1 MHDLQRKRHQQIGP
15 ARGSRRRFCCKS
27 CRLTYWILKK
37 AAKLL
42 APLEQV
48 RSWEILLKLSR
59 EGQIANSRAL
69 SYGPDQSQ
77 TAKSSENG
85 ENYQRDD
92 ICPRTPK
99 RALFPEQDRIQT
111 KEKNVVK
118 PPRMPV
124 VRNRRQVCPGSL
136 LCVNHPISTP
146 MTNEPDML
154 TASVSIGK
162 PKPSSR
168 RAATLTP
175 WRRAPPSPAPK
186 KTMR

>member
-69 SYGPDQSQ
+69 VYGPDQSQ

-85 ENYQRDD
+85 ENYRRDD

-99 RALFPEQDRIQT
+99 RALFPEQDRIQRERRERRKT
-111 KEKNVVK
+111 AEDARREEQAPGLPWITFVRE
-118 PPRMPV
+118 PPDKHTHDERA
-124 VRNRRQVCPGSL
+124 RY
-136 LCVNHPISTP
+136 VNG
-146 MTNEPDML
+146 EC
-154 TASVSIGK
+154 SIGK
-162 PKPSSR
+162 TR
-168 RAATLTP
+168 T
-175 WRRAPPSPAPK
+175 
-186 KTMR
+186 